1 MNAGAPHDSG
11 AARARFT
18 DVFVRRPVLSLV
30 FSLLILLVGLRALMS
45 LPVRQYPALESATIS
60 VATDYP
66 GASQELMQGFVTTPI
81 AQSIATADGIEYITS
96 TTTQGKSVVKARLR
110 LNANAD
116 RAMTE
121 VMAKVQQ
128 VKYKL
133 PADAYDSVITK
144 LTDAPTAVMYLGFA
158 SDALS
163 IAQITDYV
171 VRVAQ
176 PLVTTV
182 PGVASAEILGGQNL
196 AMRVW
201 LDATRLAA
209 HGLSAG
215 DVAAAIRANN
225 VQAAAGQVK
234 GSLTIADIS
243 ANTDLTDVGAFNEMV
258 VKSAPNGGGLVR
270 LKDVA
275 TVEIGGENYNSSALM
290 NGRRAVYIAVNATPA
305 GNPLEIV
312 RGVGA
317 VLPAMERNK
326 PASVQ
331 IANMFDGARFV
342 NASIAEVRSTL
353 TEAIAIVVVVI
364 FLFLGSFR
372 AVIIPVL
379 TIPLSLVGSAALMLA
394 AGFSLNLLTLLAMVL
409 AIGLV
414 VDDAIVVVENI
425 HRHIEQGE
433 PPVRAALIGAREIA
447 SPVLVM
453 MATLISVYAPIGLMG
468 GLTGLLFKEFAFTL
482 AGAVLVSGI
491 VALTLSPMLGS
502 LLLTSRMSEGRV
514 AKAIERTLERVT
526 HAYRR
531 GLHASLAARPAILLI
546 GAGVL
551 AGIVLLFSGV
561 KRELAPQEDQGS
573 IMVAVK
579 APQYAN
585 LDYMERY
592 APDIERVFRTLPEA
606 DTSFILN
613 SYGGSNLGFAGVNLV
628 DWDKRTR
635 SAAALQALIQARGD
649 GIRGERVFAFQLPAL
664 PASSGGLPI
673 QMVLRTPSGF
683 ADLYAQMER
692 IKAAAQKSGLF
703 AVLDSDLTFDS
714 RAVGV
719 TIDRNQANTLG
730 VTMKDI
736 ADTLAVLVG
745 ENYVNRFN
753 FKGRSY
759 DVIPQVS
766 RSERLSSEM
775 LSRYYVKTG
784 SGQMI
789 PLSTVIQVTN
799 GSQANALSQF
809 NQMNAA
815 TFSAVPAPG
824 VTMGDAVAFLEAQKL
839 PAGFSID
846 WLGESRQYVQEG
858 NRLAVT
864 FGFALIVIFL
874 VLAAQFESL
883 RDPLVI
889 LVSVPLSI
897 CGALAPLYLGFATLN
912 IYTQIGLV
920 TLIGLISKHGILMVS
935 FANDL
940 QRHEGLDRRAAIERA
955 AAVRLRPILMTTAAM
970 VAGLVPLVFA
980 AGAGAASRFAIG
992 ITVSTGMLVG
1002 TLFTLF
1008 VLPTVYTFVAKDH
1021 GAAMRSERAQL
1032 LAATR

>member
-1 MNAGAPHDSG
+1 M
-11 AARARFT
+11 
-18 DVFVRRPVLSLV
+18 
-30 FSLLILLVGLRALMS
+30 
-45 LPVRQYPALESATIS
+45 
-60 VATDYP
+60 
-66 GASQELMQGFVTTPI
+66 
-81 AQSIATADGIEYITS
+81 
-96 TTTQGKSVVKARLR
+96 
-110 LNANAD
+110 
-116 RAMTE
+116 
-121 VMAKVQQ
+121 
-128 VKYKL
+128 
-133 PADAYDSVITK
+133 
-144 LTDAPTAVMYLGFA
+144 
-158 SDALS
+158 
-163 IAQITDYV
+163 
-171 VRVAQ
+171 
-176 PLVTTV
+176 
-182 PGVASAEILGGQNL
+182 
-196 AMRVW
+196 
-201 LDATRLAA
+201 
-209 HGLSAG
+209 
-215 DVAAAIRANN
+215 
-225 VQAAAGQVK
+225 
-234 GSLTIADIS
+234 
-243 ANTDLTDVGAFNEMV
+243 
-258 VKSAPNGGGLVR
+258 
-270 LKDVA
+270 
-275 TVEIGGENYNSSALM
+275 
-290 NGRRAVYIAVNATPA
+290 
-305 GNPLEIV
+305 
-312 RGVGA
+312 
-317 VLPAMERNK
+317 
-326 PASVQ
+326 
-331 IANMFDGARFV
+331 
-342 NASIAEVRSTL
+342 
-353 TEAIAIVVVVI
+353 
-364 FLFLGSFR
+364 
-372 AVIIPVL
+372 
-379 TIPLSLVGSAALMLA
+379 
-394 AGFSLNLLTLLAMVL
+394 
-409 AIGLV
+409 
-414 VDDAIVVVENI
+414 
-425 HRHIEQGE
+425 
-433 PPVRAALIGAREIA
+433 
-447 SPVLVM
+447 
-453 MATLISVYAPIGLMG
+453 
-468 GLTGLLFKEFAFTL
+468 
-482 AGAVLVSGI
+482 
-491 VALTLSPMLGS
+491 
-502 LLLTSRMSEGRV
+502 
-514 AKAIERTLERVT
+514 
-526 HAYRR
+526 
-531 GLHASLAARPAILLI
+531 
-546 GAGVL
+546 
-551 AGIVLLFSGV
+551 
-561 KRELAPQEDQGS
+561 
-573 IMVAVK
+573 
-579 APQYAN
+579 
-585 LDYMERY
+585 
-592 APDIERVFRTLPEA
+592 
-606 DTSFILN
+606 
-613 SYGGSNLGFAGVNLV
+613 NLV

>member
-1 MNAGAPHDSG
+1 
-11 AARARFT
+11 
-18 DVFVRRPVLSLV
+18 
-30 FSLLILLVGLRALMS
+30 
-45 LPVRQYPALESATIS
+45 
-60 VATDYP
+60 
-66 GASQELMQGFVTTPI
+66 
-81 AQSIATADGIEYITS
+81 
-96 TTTQGKSVVKARLR
+96 
-110 LNANAD
+110 
-116 RAMTE
+116 
-121 VMAKVQQ
+121 
-128 VKYKL
+128 
-133 PADAYDSVITK
+133 
-144 LTDAPTAVMYLGFA
+144 
-158 SDALS
+158 
-163 IAQITDYV
+163 
-171 VRVAQ
+171 
-176 PLVTTV
+176 
-182 PGVASAEILGGQNL
+182 
-196 AMRVW
+196 
-201 LDATRLAA
+201 
-209 HGLSAG
+209 
-215 DVAAAIRANN
+215 
-225 VQAAAGQVK
+225 
-234 GSLTIADIS
+234 
-243 ANTDLTDVGAFNEMV
+243 
-258 VKSAPNGGGLVR
+258 
-270 LKDVA
+270 
-275 TVEIGGENYNSSALM
+275 
-290 NGRRAVYIAVNATPA
+290 
-305 GNPLEIV
+305 
-312 RGVGA
+312 
-317 VLPAMERNK
+317 
-326 PASVQ
+326 
-331 IANMFDGARFV
+331 
-342 NASIAEVRSTL
+342 
-353 TEAIAIVVVVI
+353 
-364 FLFLGSFR
+364 
-372 AVIIPVL
+372 
-379 TIPLSLVGSAALMLA
+379 
-394 AGFSLNLLTLLAMVL
+394 
-409 AIGLV
+409 
-414 VDDAIVVVENI
+414 
-425 HRHIEQGE
+425 
-433 PPVRAALIGAREIA
+433 
-447 SPVLVM
+447 
-453 MATLISVYAPIGLMG
+453 
-468 GLTGLLFKEFAFTL
+468 
-482 AGAVLVSGI
+482 
-491 VALTLSPMLGS
+491 MLGS